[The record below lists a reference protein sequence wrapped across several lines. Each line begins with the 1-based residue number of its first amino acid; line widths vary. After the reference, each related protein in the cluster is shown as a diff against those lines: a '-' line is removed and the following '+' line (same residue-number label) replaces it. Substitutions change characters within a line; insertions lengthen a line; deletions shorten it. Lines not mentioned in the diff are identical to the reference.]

1 MTFMLSLLG
10 GFVLAVLE
18 FVLTLIFAV
27 LDWLLR
33 LLWPAFVIVTI
44 VSLLA
49 LSAQSAHAG
58 WFDWFW
64 SSDTEQ
70 LERSTEIAQEAARV
84 TSASTIAQAEQASA
98 QATQNARVAELL
110 SHLSDERHHLA
121 GHIKTLAE
129 MHAQDSQWA
138 AALSAT
144 TPIVICVAVLFVA
157 GLALW
162 AVTRTSPQDQAEL
175 SDAIDF
181 LAMEVA
187 ANDPTEIASGSLL
200 PPRSM
205 TNPLRALMGPG
216 NRFPDMPD
224 LPLPTD
230 DDEDQDEP
238 PPF

>member
-1 MTFMLSLLG
+1 MPLSFLI
-10 GFVLAVLE
+10 GFLLAVVN
-18 FVLTLIFAV
+18 FVFTLLFSALT
-27 LDWLLR
+27 WLLR
-33 LLWPAFVIVTI
+33 LLWPAWVIIAI
-44 VSLLA
+44 VCVLA

-84 TSASTIAQAEQASA
+84 TSASTIAQAEQAQA
-98 QATQNARVAELL
+98 QAAQNARVAELL
-110 SHLSDERHHLA
+110 SHLSDERQHLA
-121 GHIKTLAE
+121 GHITTLAE
-129 MHAQDSQWA
+129 MHTQDSQWA

-144 TPIVICVAVLFVA
+144 TPIVISVAVLLVA

-162 AVTRTSPQDQAEL
+162 SVTRTSPQDQAEL

-187 ANDPTEIASGSLL
+187 AYEPGHVSSGSLL
-200 PPRSM
+200 PS
-205 TNPLRALMGPG
+205 RAGTSRVRVLMGPG
-216 NRFPDMPD
+216 SAFSGDSD
-224 LPLPTD
+224 FALPPD
-230 DDEDQDEP
+230 DDDDPNDP

>member
-1 MTFMLSLLG
+1 MFPLLG
-10 GFVLAVLE
+10 GFFMAVLE
-18 FVLTLIFAV
+18 FVLTVFFAV
-27 LDWLLR
+27 LTWLLR
-33 LLWPAFVIVTI
+33 LLWPAWIIITI
-44 VSLLA
+44 VGILA
-49 LSAQSAHAG
+49 LSAQSAEAG
-58 WFDWFW
+58 WFDWIW
-64 SSDTEQ
+64 NPDTEQ

-98 QATQNARVAELL
+98 QAAQNARVAELL
-110 SHLSDERHHLA
+110 THLSDERHHLA
-121 GHIKTLAE
+121 GHITTLAE

-144 TPIVICVAVLFVA
+144 TPIVIVVAVLLVA

-162 AVTRTSPQDQAEL
+162 TVTSAGPQDQASL

-187 ANDPTEIASGSLL
+187 ALDPTEIASGSLL
-200 PPRSM
+200 PPRSLS
-205 TNPLRALMGPG
+205 NPLRALMGPG
-216 NRFPDMPD
+216 ACFSEIPD
-224 LPLPTD
+224 LPLPSD

>member
-1 MTFMLSLLG
+1 MLSLLG
-10 GFVLAVLE
+10 GFLMAVLE
-18 FVLTLIFAV
+18 FMITLVFSVLT
-27 LDWLLR
+27 WLLR
-33 LLWPAFVIVTI
+33 LLWPAWIIIAIVGM
-44 VSLLA
+44 LA

-64 SSDTEQ
+64 SSDTTQ

-84 TSASTIAQAEQASA
+84 TSATTIAQAEQASA
-98 QATQNARVAELL
+98 QAAQNARVAELL
-110 SHLSDERHHLA
+110 SHLSDERQNLA
-121 GHIKTLAE
+121 GHITTLTE

-144 TPIVICVAVLFVA
+144 TPIVISVAVLLVA

-162 AVTRTSPQDQAEL
+162 SVTRTSPQDQAEI

-187 ANDPTEIASGSLL
+187 AYEPAHAPSGSLL
-200 PPRSM
+200 PSRSSASRV
-205 TNPLRALMGPG
+205 PVLMGPG
-216 NRFPDMPD
+216 NEFSDDSDFAVPH
-224 LPLPTD
+224 D
-230 DDEDQDEP
+230 DDEDPNDP